1 MWKSSD
7 KCILKCYLGDLG
19 MEVLHVLAEH
29 LTKLAQHFFV
39 PGVILQVHLGLDL
52 CSGTDTNVNA
62 CLKIKVK
69 SIKKQPLYVI
79 HSYR

>member
-1 MWKSSD
+1 MENLLISVFS
-7 KCILKCYLGDLG
+7 IMCYLGDLG

-52 CSGTDTNVNA
+52 CSGTNTNING
-62 CLKIKVK
+62 CLKIKVM
-69 SIKKQPLYVI
+69 
-79 HSYR
+79 